1 MKRIYSTQ
9 NKLLSEEEEDDDD
22 DDEEEDDDIKGGFID
37 RVYRIPSLVIT
48 MVKNRRSVYSD
59 SKLTL
64 KWSLLVF
71 GLLIKVVSFTYS
83 L

>member
-9 NKLLSEEEEDDDD
+9 NKLLSEEE
-22 DDEEEDDDIKGGFID
+22 DEEEDDDIKGGFID

-59 SKLTL
+59 
-64 KWSLLVF
+64 
-71 GLLIKVVSFTYS
+71 
-83 L
+83 